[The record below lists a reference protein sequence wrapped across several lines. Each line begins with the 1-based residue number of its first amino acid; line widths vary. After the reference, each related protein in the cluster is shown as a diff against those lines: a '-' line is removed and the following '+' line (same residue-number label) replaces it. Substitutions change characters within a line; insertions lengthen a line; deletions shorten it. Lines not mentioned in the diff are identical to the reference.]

1 MENVEEKEQDN
12 AAGGSS
18 NSLKDAL
25 ASSENT
31 AFAKRLVS
39 FFGSLKTQSFLDYD
53 GTVEEIVHMEKDA
66 RVDMGN
72 EEDIHAYLKIIDKI
86 QGYRD
91 RATAIYC
98 KAHRD
103 FLYIDKHFDTLQKV
117 CLSKS
122 KAKSL
127 DKREGEVEEV
137 LYSCLDER
145 VKRESLLK
153 HAEQIVWNLNSKFDS
168 VRLKISILHHSIK
181 ASGGTDSIT
190 KSLNKKD
197 GVDSWDKI

>member
-1 MENVEEKEQDN
+1 MENIEEKEQDN
-12 AAGGSS
+12 SGINS

-25 ASSENT
+25 ASSENVS
-31 AFAKRLVS
+31 FAKKLVN
-39 FFGSLKTQSFLDYD
+39 FMGNLKSQRFLDYD
-53 GTVEEIVHMEKDA
+53 STVEEILQMEKDA
-66 RVDMGN
+66 RIDMGT

-103 FLYIDKHFDTLQKV
+103 FIYIDKHYDTLQKV

-137 LYSCLDER
+137 LYSCIDER
-145 VKRESLLK
+145 VKRESLFK

-197 GVDSWDKI
+197 GVDSWERV